1 MLKMKILKQCGWI
14 FFFSLLGIGISNL
27 LPITIP
33 GSVIGMVLLFLA
45 LHFKWLEIEKVEQV
59 GDWLV
64 NNMAI
69 LFVPAGVGLMLNF
82 DLLSSIWLELI
93 LIVVFSTIFMIVFV
107 GKVVQWISSKKRTG
121 DRK

>member
-1 MLKMKILKQCGWI
+1 MKILKQCGWI